1 MRSSLTSCQ
10 GGVFKT
16 FISGKYCKQT
26 NRVNINW
33 FKECFPF
40 HSSLIFGVWVCI
52 LCVLGVFW
60 LHIWVFG
67 GILDCIAMLG
77 HFFLPL
83 TLGPCECPT
92 RQYLFAP
99 NFPSCLCISAFY
111 TPNCPCKICQKL
123 HWQGFDMLHIF
134 NRNMHIHLQRGDI
147 IQNSNKFYK
156 YFVTEM
162 QLWSFRHNKNFHY
175 GSETKKALK
184 R

>member
-1 MRSSLTSCQ
+1 MQGTLHLAKGEFSKHSSLESIARRPIQYSEHKLIQ
-10 GGVFKT
+10 G
-16 FISGKYCKQT
+16 I
-26 NRVNINW
+26 
-33 FKECFPF
+33 FPF

-52 LCVLGVFW
+52 LGVLGVFW

-67 GILDCIAMLG
+67 GILDCIAMLW

-147 IQNSNKFYK
+147 IQNSNKLNN

-162 QLWSFRHNKNFHY
+162 
-175 GSETKKALK
+175 
-184 R
+184 